1 MGEGKNLY
9 SLEKEDK
16 RDSRVLKKKGQED
29 WRSAFLKDSKE
40 DCEETAKEKITRNR
54 NQVFPATPKGKMPI
68 TTTTNSNNIF
78 LKKSIQHG
86 V

>member
-29 WRSAFLKDSKE
+29 
-40 DCEETAKEKITRNR
+40 
-54 NQVFPATPKGKMPI
+54 
-68 TTTTNSNNIF
+68 
-78 LKKSIQHG
+78 
-86 V
+86 